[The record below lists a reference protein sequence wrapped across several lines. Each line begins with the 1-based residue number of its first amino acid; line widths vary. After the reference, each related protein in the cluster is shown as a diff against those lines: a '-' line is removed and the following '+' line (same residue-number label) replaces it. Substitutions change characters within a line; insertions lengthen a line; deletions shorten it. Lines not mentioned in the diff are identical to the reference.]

1 MKTIKFFSKFT
12 ATAFLLGLCSVF
24 ASAQGPVVDSD
35 TTSSNLEMTA
45 LVQTSLQLNIS
56 TGSGGATVSGSN
68 ATGLFSVD
76 LGSVNGLGNSTPAA
90 GVTKTAFVGGTIYST
105 PINLT
110 PVYSG
115 FGAETASVEVIAGGS
130 ADDDM
135 AVEGAA
141 IGSLVL
147 ISGTPKAAFSG
158 AASNSNNERVVGFAV
173 ANNEAAGAKTAT
185 FIYTVSMELD

>member
-1 MKTIKFFSKFT
+1 M
-12 ATAFLLGLCSVF
+12 AFLLGLCSVF

-45 LVQTSLQLNIS
+45 LVETSLQLNIS
-56 TGSGGATVSGSN
+56 TGTGGATVSGN
-68 ATGLFSVD
+68 TATGLFSID

-90 GVTKTAFVGGTIYST
+90 GVSKAAYVGGTIYST

-115 FGAETASVEVIAGGS
+115 FGAETASVEVTAGGS

-135 AVEGAA
+135 ALEGAA
-141 IGSLVL
+141 ANSMVL
-147 ISGTPKAAFSG
+147 ISNTPKPAFSG
-158 AASNSNNERVVGFAV
+158 AVSNSSNERVVGFAV
-173 ANNEAAGAKTAT
+173 ANNELAGAKTAT
-185 FIYTVSMELD
+185 IIYTVSMELD